1 MKTQLNQYCRE
12 HNLPAVRDY
21 WVPSVGLG
29 VPKVPARTSAA
40 RFLGVGAPVLGLLL
54 CASVM
59 AQPVITQHPV
69 DRTVAVRGTALFQVL
84 ATGTAPLS
92 YQWQFND
99 TDLEGATQLSLRITN
114 AQPNHAGRFTAVV
127 TDVSGS
133 TTSQPAVL
141 TVDREWVM
149 YNRGNSDLPYDG
161 VVDLEVDRDGDIWIA
176 TGLWNGSGGGGL
188 AKFNGTAWTVYRS
201 GSSPLPA
208 NDCTG
213 LTLDAAGNL
222 WVSTEAGVA
231 RFDRTN
237 HWDVV
242 SRSQLWFPKVDLD
255 GNLWIGSSS
264 GLWVYDGISWKSYR
278 RANSGL
284 PSDFA
289 AFVSVDAGNRKWIS
303 THGGLAVLD
312 GQTWTTYTLT
322 NSGLP
327 NNTVAPVA
335 FDAAGTAWIATYG
348 GGLARFDGQQ
358 WTVFNPTNSGLPHV
372 NLEDIVID
380 PTGVKWIATDGG
392 LAQFDGTNWKT
403 RNRVNSR
410 LPDNVIQA
418 LALDGYGNL
427 WLGMK
432 DGGLAVFREGGVIP
446 RLQIESLLPDGQG
459 RLTLRWTGGKGP
471 YRVQTRAGLETGRWE
486 DAGDPTEQQS
496 LAIAVEPGSR
506 FFRVSGTQP

>member
-1 MKTQLNQYCRE
+1 MRTQLNQYCRE
-12 HNLPAVRDY
+12 HNLPLVRDC
-21 WVPSVGLG
+21 WVLNGSLS
-29 VPKVPARTSAA
+29 VPKAPARTFAGRLPA
-40 RFLGVGAPVLGLLL
+40 VGATVLGLLL

-59 AQPVITQHPV
+59 AQPVITRQPV
-69 DRTVAVRGTALFQVL
+69 EQTVAVGGTALFQVL

-92 YQWQFND
+92 CQWRFND
-99 TDLEGATQLSLRITN
+99 TDVVGATQFSLRINN
-114 AQPNHAGRFTAVV
+114 AQPKHAGRYTAVV

-133 TTSQPAVL
+133 TESQPAVL
-141 TVDREWVM
+141 TVDREWVI
-149 YNRGNSDLPYDG
+149 YNRGNSGLSYDG
-161 VVDLEVDRDGDIWIA
+161 VVDLEVDRDGNIWIA
-176 TGLWNGSGGGGL
+176 TGRWGGSGGAGL
-188 AKFNGTAWTVYRS
+188 AKFNGSAWTVYRS

-213 LTLDAAGNL
+213 MTLDAVGNL

-231 RFDRTN
+231 RFDRSN

-242 SRSQLWFPKVDLD
+242 SRSQLWFPEVDLD

-264 GLWVYDGISWKSYR
+264 GLWVYNGISWKSYG

-284 PSDFA
+284 PNDFVA
-289 AFVSVDAGNRKWIS
+289 YVSVDAHNRKWIS
-303 THGGLAVLD
+303 THGGLTVFD
-312 GQTWTTYTLT
+312 DQNWTTYTRA

-327 NNTVAPVA
+327 NDMVAPVA

-358 WTVFNPTNSGLPHV
+358 WAVFNPSNSGLPHV

-380 PTGVKWIATDGG
+380 SAGVKWIATDGG
-392 LAQFDGTNWKT
+392 LAQFDDTNWKT
-403 RNRVNSR
+403 WNRANSR
-410 LPDNVIQA
+410 LPDNVVQA
-418 LALDGYGNL
+418 LALDSYGNL

-446 RLQIESLLPDGQG
+446 RLQIESFLPDGHG

-471 YRVQTRAGLETGRWE
+471 YLVQTRASLDTGRWE

-496 LAIAVEPGSR
+496 LAVAVEPGAR